1 MMNLVRFIITI
12 VFIPV
17 GLILSPILGFVRFI
31 ITIVFIPVGLI
42 LSPILGFVRFIITP
56 VLQAVWRKP
65 GKAGKPA
72 SPQVADPPMFD
83 IDQAQTQKENIDW
96 NKTSYIT
103 FKGGRC

>member
-17 GLILSPILGFVRFI
+17 GLILSPILGFVFYCW
-31 ITIVFIPVGLI
+31 TLK
-42 LSPILGFVRFIITP
+42 P
-56 VLQAVWRKP
+56 VLRAVWRKP

-83 IDQAQTQKENIDW
+83 IDQAQAQKENIDW

-103 FKGGRC
+103 FRGGRC